1 MIILAT
7 GSELGMGIDAAKDLE
22 AGGVKVRVVSMPC
35 WEMFDEQTEAYRNEV
50 LPPSVTA
57 RVSVEAG
64 SSFGW
69 QKYIGMTG
77 KHIGIDGFGASAP
90 ADQLYKKFGIT
101 KEAVVAAAKAQI

>member
-64 SSFGW
+64 S
-69 QKYIGMTG
+69 
-77 KHIGIDGFGASAP
+77 
-90 ADQLYKKFGIT
+90 
-101 KEAVVAAAKAQI
+101 